1 MHESQRPTPRLVL
14 GETGQLCSQRID
26 LGAELTN
33 APQRGIHILTTHRRQ
48 LGTRERVAPCLRQ
61 RRPNGGQP
69 GRTAGRGCAAARPA
83 AHPSARSTAG
93 PGPASPPRVLAG
105 STTPATG
112 QQHGAASA
120 AQMRSAAHALCNST
134 VTGDNTW
141 VTLHGRQRARH
152 GRSGS
157 LSPSICRA
165 RAYPQPPSTPSRHVG
180 QPIPPTANRNST
192 RTTSASTVTI
202 GASKHYSA
210 APRKPAKASAG
221 CRALI
226 SSSSH

>member
-48 LGTRERVAPCLRQ
+48 LGTRERVAPSLRQ

-93 PGPASPPRVLAG
+93 PGSASPPRVLAG
-105 STTPATG
+105 FTTPATG
-112 QQHGAASA
+112 PPTTWCGQRSP
-120 AQMRSAAHALCNST
+120 MRSAAHALCNST
-134 VTGDNTW
+134 VTGNNTW
-141 VTLHGRQRARH
+141 VTLHGRQRARY

-157 LSPSICRA
+157 LSLSICRA
-165 RAYPQPPSTPSRHVG
+165 RAYPQPPNTPSRRIG
-180 QPIPPTANRNST
+180 QLIPPTANRNST
-192 RTTSASTVTI
+192 RTT
-202 GASKHYSA
+202 
-210 APRKPAKASAG
+210 
-221 CRALI
+221 
-226 SSSSH
+226 